1 MINNSLLEEFKEK
14 FEDDDKQLFQEAFG
28 WHDVIKRQPERAAQ
42 VLVRHLV
49 MGDAYCAV
57 ADYDIVGNTNKFTEA
72 NKGVKEFVLNV
83 THWCHIMHLD

>member
-1 MINNSLLEEFKEK
+1 MKTPATTCEIFGNVIPS
-14 FEDDDKQLFQEAFG
+14 DAQEAFG
-28 WHDVIKRQPERAAQ
+28 WHDLIERKPECAAQ

-49 MGDAYCAV
+49 MGDAYYAV
-57 ADYDIVGNTNKFTEA
+57 ANYDIVGNTNKFTEA